1 MSIIQSK
8 SVKLDIENLTVKYGE
23 KTVLENFSLS
33 INAGERVAILGE
45 SGYGKTTLLKAIA
58 GIIDIEDGNIKIDDE
73 SIVDVKAQDR
83 EVVILFQDLRLF
95 PHLNVRKNIAF
106 PLEIKGKSQAEVDEK
121 VKDMLEKVKLSG
133 YEDRKIRELSGGQM
147 QRIALARALASEP
160 RVLLLDEPFSSLDE
174 KLREDMGDLLCEIQ
188 DQNKMTT
195 LIVTH
200 SSVEANK
207 IANRVIKL
215 G

>member
-133 YEDRKIRELSGGQM
+133 YEDRKIREISGGQM